1 MAKRKDDKYLQKR
14 DGIFYFRKRHNKMT
28 FKRSLNTND
37 RKTAQDLR
45 DIYLSNL
52 IEYGQLDPPVE
63 PVIEVPTFGKMAKQ
77 WAENHRSQVRYT
89 TWPDYV
95 SAMNGHILPVF
106 KDFPITEITYQDLFD
121 FRKNLNV
128 GPKRANN
135 IMSIMK
141 SVFDLAKIKKMIKDN
156 VVRDLKRLPEEAPEI
171 HPFTYEEANRILD
184 AIHPWYKPYASVAFF
199 TGMRAGEQNGLAW
212 SDFLV
217 DMKPGPHIF
226 IHKTYVYK
234 RESIPKTKKSKRYI
248 SCLPQVL
255 DALAEQRKLTGNSKY
270 IFLTIDGNRMTPDHF
285 RKEVWMPAL
294 EKAGLEY
301 RPAIQMRHTFATMML
316 SAGEDIGWVQNM
328 LGHSSLQMI
337 FQRYFAWIPKET
349 RSDGKAFL
357 RYIKDTSAKPTETS
371 VDEVAEVLETEKVC
385 TNIVPLAEYR
395 DKKRSL
401 GMT

>member
-1 MAKRKDDKYLQKR
+1 MAKRKNDKYLQKR
-14 DGIFYFRKRHNKMT
+14 GGIFYFRKRHNKAT
-28 FKRSLNTND
+28 FKRSLNTTD
-37 RKTAQDLR
+37 MKTAQDLR

-52 IEYGQLDPPVE
+52 IEYGQLYPPTKPFV
-63 PVIEVPTFGKMAKQ
+63 EVPTFGEMAKQ

-95 SAMNGHILPVF
+95 SAMNGHILPIF
-106 KDFPITEITYQDLFD
+106 KNYLITEITYQNLFD
-121 FRKNLNV
+121 FRKKLKV
-128 GPKRANN
+128 GSKRANN
-135 IMSIMK
+135 IMVPMK
-141 SVFDLAKIKKMIKDN
+141 SVFDFAHRQEVIQDN

-171 HPFTYEEANRILD
+171 HPFTYAEVNRILD

-217 DMKPGPHIF
+217 DMKPESHIF

-255 DALAEQRKLTGNSKY
+255 DALAEQRKLTGNNKY
-270 IFLTIDGNRMTPDHF
+270 IFLTVDGRRMTPDHF

-357 RYIKDTSAKPTETS
+357 RSIEDTAVKPPETS
-371 VDEVAEVLETEKVC
+371 VDEGAGNPETDKVC
-385 TNIVPLAEYR
+385 TNIVPLAEYWH
-395 DKKRSL
+395 KKRGL
-401 GMT
+401 GMP